1 MNPDEIGVI
10 LARVSTK
17 GQEDE
22 GYSLEAQVK
31 NLRMYC
37 TNTRINPIKVFKIA
51 ESASKTELSSSAFLQ
66 HPVSFRTWRRSRHEA
81 GSISCRTHVVK

>member
-31 NLRMYC
+31 NMRMYC
-37 TNTRINPIKVFKIA
+37 SNARINPIKVFKIA
-51 ESASKTELSSSAFLQ
+51 ESASKTEQRKIF
-66 HPVSFRTWRRSRHEA
+66 
-81 GSISCRTHVVK
+81 K